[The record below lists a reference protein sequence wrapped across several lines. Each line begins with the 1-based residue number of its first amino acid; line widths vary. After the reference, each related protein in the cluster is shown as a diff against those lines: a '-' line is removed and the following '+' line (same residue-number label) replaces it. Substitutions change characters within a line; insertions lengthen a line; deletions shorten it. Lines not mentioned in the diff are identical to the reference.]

1 MRSESA
7 TLLARLP
14 TQRLFDGVF
23 DSLESP
29 PILPGLVFII
39 INLLFGGGICR
50 SIGNLGLT
58 TERDRERLGLERER
72 EIERFDFG
80 EWSREKKEKWMR
92 VKRGADEI

>member
-14 TQRLFDGVF
+14 TQRLFDGF
-23 DSLESP
+23 SDSSESP

-39 INLLFGGGICR
+39 INLLFGGSIYG

-58 TERDRERLGLERER
+58 THREKEREIRFGERER
-72 EIERFDFG
+72 
-80 EWSREKKEKWMR
+80 
-92 VKRGADEI
+92 